1 MNPVLL
7 KTLLSMAS
15 NNAQASASSKKTGMD
30 AQMRSRTVLYPDE
43 PVDLPRWGISAM
55 PSMILGAAPQT
66 CLFVKDLT
74 VTPADPDRDSGGKNS
89 PATPSPSPAS
99 TASTGSSGT
108 ADDSAATPA
117 SDTVSFSLSLESPPE
132 TQSGL
137 SARQI
142 TWQLSMPVA
151 GYRDIKTSANSDS
164 VRAPVIRTLMQLRGI
179 NRDVEIGLLEM
190 GGIDQP
196 LLIGQDTLGDQFLI
210 RPDRAPKETPHQ
222 SPSATV
228 APADSEDTKTSDYAD
243 ATKDA
248 PKAQPDTTKQQDNGA
263 TTPATDTPAPTPS
276 TPEKADDTPAEK
288 AETQPAATAPT
299 AQKTDTPVDVTP
311 QPEPEQTQDQ
321 TQPTPSSPAAPLP
334 TSTSTSTPTPTPPAE
349 PSPQNAP
356 TAPATDTTPAA
367 TITPAPAAA
376 PATTDASSTQPPAT
390 VVTPAQPQAPAETP
404 SEPKPENT

>member
-15 NNAQASASSKKTGMD
+15 NNAQASASSKQTGMD

-74 VTPADPDRDSGGKNS
+74 VIPADPDRDSSGKNS
-89 PATPSPSPAS
+89 PATPSPTS

-108 ADDSAATPA
+108 ADDSAATPT

-228 APADSEDTKTSDYAD
+228 APADSEDADTSDNAN

-248 PKAQPDTTKQQDNGA
+248 PKAQPDTKNQQDNGA
-263 TTPATDTPAPTPS
+263 EPPATATPAPTPS
-276 TPEKADDTPAEK
+276 TPEKADDTPAER
-288 AETQPAATAPT
+288 AETQPAPTAPT
-299 AQKTDTPVDVTP
+299 AKETNSPKDVTP
-311 QPEPEQTQDQ
+311 QPQPETDQTQDQ
-321 TQPTPSSPAAPLP
+321 AQPTPSSPAAPQP
-334 TSTSTSTPTPTPPAE
+334 TSTPTPPAE

-376 PATTDASSTQPPAT
+376 PATTDASSTQTPPT
-390 VVTPAQPQAPAETP
+390 IITPAPAHPQAPAEP
-404 SEPKPENT
+404 SSEPKPENT

>member
-1 MNPVLL
+1 
-7 KTLLSMAS
+7 
-15 NNAQASASSKKTGMD
+15 
-30 AQMRSRTVLYPDE
+30 MRSRTVLYPDE

-74 VTPADPDRDSGGKNS
+74 VTPADPDRDSSGKNS
-89 PATPSPSPAS
+89 PATPSPSPTS
-99 TASTGSSGT
+99 TASTGSSGS

-210 RPDRAPKETPHQ
+210 RPDRAPKETPHK

-228 APADSEDTKTSDYAD
+228 PPADSEDAETSDNAN

-248 PKAQPDTTKQQDNGA
+248 PKAQPDATKEQDSGA
-263 TTPATDTPAPTPS
+263 ATPATNTPASTPPTPGKADNIPAGSTESQPTPTAPTEHKTDTPA
-276 TPEKADDTPAEK
+276 
-288 AETQPAATAPT
+288 
-299 AQKTDTPVDVTP
+299 DVTP
-311 QPEPEQTQDQ
+311 QPQTQPEQTQDQ
-321 TQPTPSSPAAPLP
+321 TQPTPASPAALQP
-334 TSTSTSTPTPTPPAE
+334 TSTPTPPAE

-356 TAPATDTTPAA
+356 TAPATDATPAA

-376 PATTDASSTQPPAT
+376 PATTDASSTQTPAT
-390 VVTPAQPQAPAETP
+390 VVTPAQPQAPAESP